1 MARSTNLIIPEVTEA
16 AGLRQL
22 LEKRDVFNE
31 ASNGTM
37 LLEFDTGL
45 LDRIGGGDHIEPIQ
59 LTRPSGIDTHVD
71 EDNPAS
77 GVSPVRLKQAKGAT
91 VFQKRKGYMDV
102 SDDERDSGKFTD
114 EQYSIFIGQ
123 AMADAMLVKLRE
135 NLIGMG
141 LAAIDS
147 MDTTDGST
155 GSADIHILDVA
166 RGSTA
171 GNAKLATFARLN
183 ELLTKIGDAREKIT
197 TFVMH
202 SAVFADLVGDSI
214 VNYKIEN
221 VGGVSMIRDVI
232 QAFGRNIMMIDS
244 ANMQTSLTS
253 SYFKEYETLAL
264 GAGALKVKIIKMR
277 PPRFDTPLNTEVVS
291 EQVRQD
297 YEVEY
302 SVLGMKWVTAGTNVN
317 PTDAELKTAARW
329 DEFYSDHRE
338 ALLLKLNSNVTQ

>member
-16 AGLRQL
+16 AGLRRL
-22 LEKRDVFNE
+22 LEKRDVFNA

-37 LLEFDTGL
+37 LLEFDTDL

-71 EDNPAS
+71 EANPTS
-77 GVSPVRLKQAKGAT
+77 TVSPVRLAQAKGAT
-91 VFQKRKGYMDV
+91 VFQKRKGYMSV

-114 EQYSIFIGQ
+114 AQYSIAIGE
-123 AMADAMLVKLRE
+123 AMADDMLVKLRE

-155 GSADIHILDVA
+155 ASADLHILNVA
-166 RGSTA
+166 RQKTA
-171 GNAKLATFARLN
+171 GGAKTASFARLN
-183 ELLTKIGDAREKIT
+183 QLLSKIGDARENIT
-197 TFVMH
+197 TFIMH

-214 VNYKIEN
+214 SNYKIEN
-221 VGGVSMIRDVI
+221 VGGVSLVRDVI
-232 QAFGRNIMMIDS
+232 QAFGRSVMMIDS
-244 ANMQTSLTS
+244 SNMQTSLTS
-253 SYFKEYETLAL
+253 TYYKEYETLAL
-264 GAGALKVKIIKMR
+264 GPGALRVKIIKMR
-277 PPRFDTPLNTEVVS
+277 PPRYETPLTTEVVS
-291 EQVRQD
+291 ESIRQD
-297 YEVEY
+297 YTVEY
-302 SVLGMKWVTAGTNVN
+302 AVQGMKWVTAGTNVN

-338 ALLLKLNSNVTQ
+338 ALLLKLNCNVTQ

>member
-1 MARSTNLIIPEVTEA
+1 MARSTNLIIPEITEA
-16 AGLRQL
+16 AGLRRL
-22 LEKRDVFNE
+22 LEKIDVFNA

-37 LLEFDTGL
+37 LLEFDESL

-59 LTRPSGIDTHVD
+59 LTRPSGVDTHVD
-71 EDNPAS
+71 ESDPTS
-77 GVSPVRLKQAKGAT
+77 SVSPVRLVQAKGAT

-114 EQYSIFIGQ
+114 EQYSTHIGQ
-123 AMADAMLVKLRE
+123 TMADAMLVKLRE

-155 GSADIHILDVA
+155 ASANLHILDVA
-166 RGSTA
+166 RGKTA
-171 GNAKLATFARLN
+171 GSAVTATMARLN
-183 ELLTKIGDAREKIT
+183 TLLALMGDAREDIT

-202 SAVFADLVGDSI
+202 SAIFADLVGDTI
-214 VNYKIEN
+214 TNYKLDN
-221 VGGVSMIRDVI
+221 VGGVTIRRDVV
-232 QAFGRNIMMIDS
+232 QAFGRDVMVIDS
-244 ANMQTSLTS
+244 TNMQTSLTS
-253 SYFKEYETLAL
+253 TYYKEYETLAL
-264 GAGALKVKIIKMR
+264 GPGALRVKIIKMR

-297 YEVEY
+297 YTVEY
-302 SVLGMKWVTAGTNVN
+302 SVQGMKWVTAGTNVN

-329 DEFYSDHRE
+329 DEFYSSHKE
-338 ALLLKLNSNVTQ
+338 ARLLKLNSNVTQ